1 MINKTF
7 VDNPNGSPMSASKK
21 KMAKWIVIAVLIVIV
36 AAIFLT
42 SCLTV
47 VSAGHTGVVVRLGA
61 VSDEVLSEGLHV
73 KVPFVTNV
81 VQMDNRVQKA
91 EVDSTSASK
100 DLQNVS
106 STIAVNYRLNQASSA
121 SLYKN
126 VGINYEDIIIKPAIQ
141 ECVKAVTAQFTAE
154 ELITQRQS
162 VGDQM
167 RDLLAEKI
175 TPYGLTIEI
184 FNIISFEFSE
194 EFNAAIEAKQTAQQN
209 ALKAEQ
215 DLARIKVEAE
225 QKIEQARAEA
235 ESYKLKNQEITQE
248 TLAMEWIN
256 KWDGKLPTVAGDS
269 QMMLNISELL
279 ESARSS
285 ANSSDSTAPA
295 SSVTDDTAS
304 GTTGG
309 E

>member
-256 KWDGKLPTVAGDS
+256 KWDGKLPAVAGDS

-285 ANSSDSTAPA
+285 ANSSGSTAPA

>member
-1 MINKTF
+1 MLNKTF
-7 VDNPNGSPMSASKK
+7 VDDPKKGAGNGKNVK
-21 KMAKWIVIAVLIVIV
+21 GIVLTVVIVIAAIILIASSV
-36 AAIFLT
+36 
-42 SCLTV
+42 TV
-47 VSAGHTGVVVRLGA
+47 VGAGHTGVVVQLGA
-61 VSDEVLSEGLHV
+61 VGDTVLSEGLHF
-73 KVPFVTNV
+73 KVPFITNV

-91 EVDSTSASK
+91 EVDSMSASK

-106 STIAVNYRLNQASSA
+106 STIAVNYRLNTNSSA
-121 SLYKN
+121 SVYKN
-126 VGINYEDIIIKPAIQ
+126 VGVNYEDIIIKPAIQ

-154 ELITQRQS
+154 QLITQRQT

-175 TPYGLTIEI
+175 TPYGLSIEI

-215 DLARIKVEAE
+215 DLARIRVEAE

-235 ESYKLKNQEITQE
+235 ESYRLKNQEITEE

-269 QMMLNISELL
+269 EMMLNISELL
-279 ESARSS
+279 ENAKSASESS
-285 ANSSDSTAPA
+285 STPIMSNSPAAEPESDSIQP
-295 SSVTDDTAS
+295 
-304 GTTGG
+304 
-309 E
+309 